1 MCFKTENM
9 RFKMAFSLK
18 NPVRKHGVL
27 HCLLDRCQ
35 SVSCLLKIHVSI
47 AFLEKTYSF

>member
-18 NPVRKHGVL
+18 KPRAEARGSSLNPAFKYL
-27 HCLLDRCQ
+27 TIAQAFQIFFIYLD
-35 SVSCLLKIHVSI
+35 S
-47 AFLEKTYSF
+47 